1 MVDGDDAGSPWPI
14 LVALGIMIGEF
25 GVLFGIVPVAVG
37 GVLLFGW
44 GSAAIARD
52 AGFTPSVWQPL
63 AGVGLVLG
71 GLGLCVWGL
80 RTTGLS
86 PDAFLAAAS
95 TDAIAVRAA
104 IVTVASVGLA
114 VAGVSGMVAE
124 RRRQTADSSV

>member
-1 MVDGDDAGSPWPI
+1 MDDGDDSGSPWPI
-14 LVALGIMIGEF
+14 LVALGIVIGEF

-52 AGFTPSVWQPL
+52 AGFAPSVWQPL
-63 AGVGLVLG
+63 AGVGAVVG
-71 GLGLCVWGL
+71 GLALVVWSI
-80 RTTGLS
+80 RAPRLS

-104 IVTVASVGLA
+104 IVAVASVGLLL
-114 VAGVSGMVAE
+114 AGLSGMAAE
-124 RRRQTADSSV
+124 WHRRDPGSSV